1 MSDTKTQRAALTR
14 DPNFRWLMRGSVVSL
29 IGDQLTLIA
38 LPWLVLKLTGDPLAL
53 GLVVAMMSVPRAI
66 FILIGGALVDRHS
79 PKRVLMLSKYA
90 NALLLA
96 LLTALVLNPHTP
108 HTIALSDTLS
118 FTLLVGPQ
126 MTLSILYALALLIG
140 LAQAFSIPA
149 GTSILPRAIAPAHLE
164 MANGIMMGLR
174 QISMLVGP
182 LLAAAL
188 IALGGDGVGASA
200 TAGAHDVVAAGA
212 GAGAANGGAGLIAN
226 AHGIALAFGIDC
238 LSFLLSAWTLSQVRM
253 PPAASAA
260 QQAPVLRAVGAG
272 LAMVWRDRA
281 LRTCFTYW
289 GVVALFIGGSLQV
302 ALPVLADQKLH
313 GASTFGLLMAANGSG
328 MLIGMA
334 VAAVG
339 GARLRLASFG
349 ATILL
354 VDALAGALLMPLG
367 AIDATWQGAL
377 LLLLL
382 GVLSGFMQI
391 AVFSWIQRRVPREMM
406 GRAMSIF
413 MFIFMGLAPLS
424 AAATG
429 WLLQSITLGQLFA
442 GGGGLLLLFA
452 LTAAVATPMRRIA
465 YTNTPEQT

>member
-1 MSDTKTQRAALTR
+1 
-14 DPNFRWLMRGSVVSL
+14 MRGSVVSL

-66 FILIGGALVDRHS
+66 FILIGGALVDRYS

-90 NALLLA
+90 NAVLLA

-108 HTIALSDTLS
+108 HTVALSDTLS

-149 GTSILPRAIAPAHLE
+149 GTSILPRAIAPEHLD

-188 IALGGDGVGASA
+188 IALGGDGGASA
-200 TAGAHDVVAAGA
+200 SASVAAGALDAAAAGA
-212 GAGAANGGAGLIAN
+212 GADAANGGAGLIAN

-253 PPAASAA
+253 PPAASAP

-281 LRTCFTYW
+281 LRTCFAYW

-313 GASTFGLLMAANGSG
+313 GASAFGLLMAANGSG

-377 LLLLL
+377 LLLLV

-391 AVFSWIQRRVPREMM
+391 AVFSWIQRRVPRDMM

-429 WLLQSITLGQLFA
+429 WLLQSITLSQLFA

-452 LTAAVATPMRRIA
+452 LTAAAATPMRRIA

>member
-1 MSDTKTQRAALTR
+1 MSDTQTPRAQLLR
-14 DPNFRWLMRGSVVSL
+14 DPNFKWLMRGGVISL
-29 IGDQLTLIA
+29 LGDQLTLIA
-38 LPWLVLKLTGDPLAL
+38 LPWLVLKLTGDPLTL

-90 NALLLA
+90 NAALLA
-96 LLTALVLNPHTP
+96 LLTALVLIPATP
-108 HTIALSDTLS
+108 HTLALGDTLS
-118 FTLLVGPQ
+118 FTLIVGPQ
-126 MTLSILYALALLIG
+126 MTLSMLYALALAIG

-149 GTSILPRAIAPAHLE
+149 GTSILPRAIAPEQLDT
-164 MANGIMMGLR
+164 ANGIMMGLR
-174 QISMLVGP
+174 QIAMLAGP

-188 IALGGDGVGASA
+188 IALGGDGPR
-200 TAGAHDVVAAGA
+200 AGMV
-212 GAGAANGGAGLIAN
+212 AN
-226 AHGIALAFGIDC
+226 AGGIALAFGLDC
-238 LSFLLSAWTLSQVRM
+238 LSFLLSAWTLAQVRM
-253 PPAASAA
+253 PDAPQAATGGMPGAPKAERPA
-260 QQAPVLRAVGAG
+260 VLHAVGAG
-272 LAMVWRDRA
+272 LRMVWRDRA

-289 GVVALFIGGSLQV
+289 GVVALFVGGSLQV

-313 GASTFGLLMAANGSG
+313 GAGALGLLMGANGSG

-339 GARLRLASFG
+339 GARLRLPSFG
-349 ATILL
+349 TTILL

-377 LLLLL
+377 LLLLV

-391 AVFSWIQRRVPREMM
+391 MVFSWIQRRVPRQMM

-424 AAATG
+424 AAGTG
-429 WLLQSITLGQLFA
+429 WLLKSLTLSQLFA
-442 GGGGLLLLFA
+442 GGGALLLLFT
-452 LTAAVATPMRRIA
+452 LTAAIATPIRRIA
-465 YTNTPEQT
+465 YTGDTEQA

>member
-14 DPNFRWLMRGSVVSL
+14 NPNFRWLMRGSAISL

-66 FILIGGALVDRHS
+66 FILIGGALVDRYS

-96 LLTALVLNPHTP
+96 LLTVLVLNSQAA
-108 HTIALSDTLS
+108 HTIALTETLS
-118 FTLLVGPQ
+118 FTLALGPQ
-126 MTLSILYALALLIG
+126 MTLSIIYALALAIG
-140 LAQAFSIPA
+140 LAQAFGIPA
-149 GTSILPRAIAPAHLE
+149 GTSILPRAIAPEHLD

-174 QISMLVGP
+174 QISMLAGP

-188 IALGGDGVGASA
+188 IALGGS
-200 TAGAHDVVAAGA
+200 
-212 GAGAANGGAGLIAN
+212 GGGMVAN
-226 AHGIALAFGIDC
+226 AQGIALAFGLDC
-238 LSFLLSAWTLSQVRM
+238 ASFLLSAWTLSQVRM
-253 PPAASAA
+253 PDAAAPQE
-260 QQAPVLRAVGAG
+260 QQAVLRAVGAG

-281 LRTCFTYW
+281 LRTCFAYW

-302 ALPVLADQKLH
+302 ALPVLADEKLH
-313 GASTFGLLMAANGSG
+313 GASALGLLMGANGTG

-334 VAAVG
+334 LAAVG

-349 ATILL
+349 VTILL
-354 VDALAGALLMPLG
+354 VDVLAGALLLPLG
-367 AIDATWQGAL
+367 SIDATWQGAL
-377 LLLLL
+377 LLLLV

-391 AVFSWIQRRVPREMM
+391 AVFSWIQRRVPRHMM

-424 AAATG
+424 AATTG
-429 WLLQSITLGQLFA
+429 WLLKSISLAQLFA
-442 GGGGLLLLFA
+442 GGGGLLILFA
-452 LTAAVATPMRRIA
+452 LSAALLTPMRRIA
-465 YTNTPEQT
+465 YTSNAE

>member
-108 HTIALSDTLS
+108 HTVALSDTLS

-149 GTSILPRAIAPAHLE
+149 GTSILPRAVAPEHLD

-188 IALGGDGVGASA
+188 IALGGDGGASA
-200 TAGAHDVVAAGA
+200 SVAPGALDAAA
-212 GAGAANGGAGLIAN
+212 AGAANGGAGLIAN

-253 PPAASAA
+253 PQAASAA
-260 QQAPVLRAVGAG
+260 RQAPVLRAVGAG

-281 LRTCFTYW
+281 LRTCFAYW

-313 GASTFGLLMAANGSG
+313 GASAFGLLMAANGSG

-377 LLLLL
+377 LLLLV
-382 GVLSGFMQI
+382 GALSGFMQI

-429 WLLQSITLGQLFA
+429 WLLQSITLTQLFA
-442 GGGGLLLLFA
+442 SGGGLLLLFA

-465 YTNTPEQT
+465 YTNTSEQT